1 MLLQTPPAPQSS
13 PLTTQHACRVM
24 EPQGVPAALSACD
37 GRPRLS
43 LVLIFQ
49 ATILPNMRACF
60 SNNRKQVWVS
70 LTSLQY
76 DMLVTPL
83 LGDFKKSDSFLS
95 PGSR

>member
-1 MLLQTPPAPQSS
+1 
-13 PLTTQHACRVM
+13 M

-43 LVLIFQ
+43 LLLIFQ
-49 ATILPNMRACF
+49 ATVLPNTRACF

-70 LTSLQY
+70 LTSLQC

-83 LGDFKKSDSFLS
+83 LGDFKSQTRF
-95 PGSR
+95 